1 MLLVGLTGGI
11 GSGKSTVARMLEE
24 RGAVVFD
31 ADVLARAA
39 VEPGTPGH
47 DAVVERFGS
56 NVLLPGGALDRE
68 ALASIVFADPA
79 ARRDLEAI
87 VHPEV
92 RRLFAEGCERY
103 QGTDAVVVF
112 GAPLLVETG
121 MHTAFDV
128 LIVVSAP
135 VERQIERL
143 MRDRGMS
150 EAAIRAR
157 IDAQLP
163 FEEKAAVADVLI
175 DNDGSL
181 EDLDGR
187 VDRAWTELRERA
199 MAGGRG
205 AQGARANARAF
216 APHDTTG

>member
-11 GSGKSTVARMLEE
+11 GSGKSAVARMLED

-31 ADVLARAA
+31 ADVLAREA
-39 VEPGTPGH
+39 VAPATPGH
-47 DAVVERFGS
+47 EAVVERFGP
-56 NVLLPGGALDRE
+56 NVLLPGGDLDRE

-128 LIVVSAP
+128 LVVVSAP
-135 VERQIERL
+135 VEQQVERL
-143 MRDRGMS
+143 MRERGMS

-157 IDAQLP
+157 VDAQLP
-163 FEEKAAVADVLI
+163 LEEKAAAADVLI
-175 DNDGSL
+175 DNAGTL
-181 EDLDGR
+181 EELER
-187 VDRAWTELRERA
+187 QVDRVWNELRERSLA
-199 MAGGRG
+199 S
-205 AQGARANARAF
+205 
-216 APHDTTG
+216 TG